1 MGAGGARARWGW
13 RWPVIHPSLVLVAGL
28 AVVSGRA
35 GEVVV
40 LFGSV
45 LAHELG
51 HSLVGRL
58 FGLRLQRITLYPF
71 GGVAELAGLE
81 RASPRARLATLV
93 AGPLVSLLLFLA
105 GGWLAGQAGP
115 ESPWGRWGGSLH
127 EANRGLLVA
136 NLLPVGPLDGGRM
149 VEVALERRVGVG
161 VARRW
166 LMGAGVG
173 TGVGLGLV
181 GLGGLATGR
190 AWGSLLLLGA
200 FLAVAARREART
212 IPFAVLRWALGGPR
226 PLTLGPA
233 RLLAAPRG
241 ARVWE
246 VAGRLGPGPYRL
258 VVVVGPRGR
267 VAGFLGEGTLM
278 DALAGGRG
286 EARLEE
292 LLEGQP
298 CPHPE
303 EDQAGAAGR
312 DGAERQDGGASPAAW
327 GD

>member
-1 MGAGGARARWGW
+1 M
-13 RWPVIHPSLVLVAGL
+13 
-28 AVVSGRA
+28 
-35 GEVVV
+35 
-40 LFGSV
+40 
-45 LAHELG
+45 
-51 HSLVGRL
+51 
-58 FGLRLQRITLYPF
+58 
-71 GGVAELAGLE
+71 
-81 RASPRARLATLV
+81 
-93 AGPLVSLLLFLA
+93 
-105 GGWLAGQAGP
+105 
-115 ESPWGRWGGSLH
+115 
-127 EANRGLLVA
+127 
-136 NLLPVGPLDGGRM
+136 
-149 VEVALERRVGVG
+149 
-161 VARRW
+161 
-166 LMGAGVG
+166 G

-226 PLTLGPA
+226 PHTLGPA

-298 CPHPE
+298 RPHPE

>member
-1 MGAGGARARWGW
+1 
-13 RWPVIHPSLVLVAGL
+13 AGL

-149 VEVALERRVGVG
+149 VEVALERRAGAG
-161 VARRW
+161 VARRR
-166 LMGAGVG
+166 LVGAGVVG
-173 TGVGLGLV
+173 GGWGGGVGVGGGGGWAGGGGRGAGG
-181 GLGGLATGR
+181 GLGGRGVGGVAQGPGLGELPLAGGLPGRGRPAGGKDHPLCGAPLGLGR
-190 AWGSLLLLGA
+190 APPPHLGA
-200 FLAVAARREART
+200 RPASGRAAGGPSLGGGRPPGPRALPLGGGGGPPGPGGGVPGGGHPHGRARRG
-212 IPFAVLRWALGGPR
+212 PGGGPPGR
-226 PLTLGPA
+226 
-233 RLLAAPRG
+233 APRG
-241 ARVWE
+241 AASPTPRRGPGGGRR
-246 VAGRLGPGPYRL
+246 AGR
-258 VVVVGPRGR
+258 
-267 VAGFLGEGTLM
+267 
-278 DALAGGRG
+278 GGK
-286 EARLEE
+286 ARW
-292 LLEGQP
+292 
-298 CPHPE
+298 
-303 EDQAGAAGR
+303 
-312 DGAERQDGGASPAAW
+312 W
-327 GD
+327 GLSG